1 MMQSTTR
8 ISWRNL
14 TASPAIEELIE
25 RRIEAL
31 ERFDPHIVSCNVVV
45 EAPQKRQASARGFQV
60 RVDLQ
65 VPGPN
70 ISVSRSVRQ
79 GHAADDL
86 RIAVN
91 TAFEAV
97 ERRLKEHKRKLVGQE
112 VKHHS
117 PILHGEIV
125 ELEPELGYGFL
136 RADDGLEVYFQRD
149 GLVNGN
155 WKGLR
160 LGDRLRFREI
170 DGEKGPFAVDVACVG
185 Q

>member
-1 MMQSTTR
+1 MQSPAQ

-14 TASPAIEELIE
+14 QASPAIEELI
-25 RRIEAL
+25 RHRIEGL
-31 ERFDPHIVSCNVVV
+31 ERFDPHIVGCNVVV
-45 EAPQKRQASARGFQV
+45 EAPQKRHVTARGFQV

-65 VPGPN
+65 VSGPN

-86 RIAVN
+86 RLAVN

-97 ERRLKEHKRKLVGQE
+97 ERRLKEHKRKLGSQE

-117 PILHGEIV
+117 PVLHGEIV
-125 ELEPELGYGFL
+125 ELEPELGYGYL

-149 GLVNGN
+149 GLVSGN

-160 LGDRLRFREI
+160 LGDRLRFREM
-170 DGEKGPFAVDVACVG
+170 DGEKGPFAVDVAAVAE
-185 Q
+185 